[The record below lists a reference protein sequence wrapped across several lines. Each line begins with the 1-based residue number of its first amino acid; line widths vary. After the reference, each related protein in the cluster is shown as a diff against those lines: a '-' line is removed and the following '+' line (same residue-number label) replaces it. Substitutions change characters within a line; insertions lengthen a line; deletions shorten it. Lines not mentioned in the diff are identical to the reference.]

1 MLLPSYEVHAGRGP
15 YALLLHGFLS
25 SRAQWLPNLDALAA
39 VCRPVVV
46 ELFGHGRSPAPP
58 HPEDYAPE
66 RYVAAF
72 ERIRQTLGIADWF
85 LIGQSLGAGLTLRYA
100 LTHPARVR
108 AHLLTNS
115 STAFS
120 THDWLRQ
127 VRPSTDKL
135 IAAVRRDGA
144 AALDRVAVHPKNARR
159 VAPEYHRALCAD
171 AALHDP
177 LGAAYTARYT
187 SLADP
192 IAVALLKTN
201 RVPSLLVCGT
211 QEARFV
217 PRRRFA
223 ERSVPGLEVAEVDAG
238 HAVNLEAPE
247 HFNRLATAFLA
258 RHAASVSASPS
269 PDPEQSGAERKP
281 ARV

>member
-1 MLLPSYEVHAGRGP
+1 MLLPSYEVHTGRGP

-25 SRAQWLPNLDALAA
+25 SRAQWLPNLDALAT

-58 HPEDYAPE
+58 HPHDYAPE

-72 ERIRQTLGIADWF
+72 ERMRETLGIADWF

-100 LTHPARVR
+100 LTYPARVR

-120 THDWLRQ
+120 THDWLQQ
-127 VRPSTDKL
+127 VRPGTDKL

-144 AALDRVAVHPKNARR
+144 AALARVAVHPKNARR
-159 VAPEYHRALCAD
+159 VAPEYKRALCAD

-192 IAVALLKTN
+192 IAVDLLETN

-211 QEARFV
+211 QEARFA

-223 ERSVPGLEVAEVDAG
+223 ERTVPGLEVAEVEAG

-247 HFNRLATAFLA
+247 DFNRLATEFLA
-258 RHAASVSASPS
+258 RHATPALSVSL
-269 PDPEQSGAERKP
+269 PEPARFDMERKP

>member
-1 MLLPSYEVHAGRGP
+1 MLLPSYEVYAGRGS

-25 SRAQWLPNLDALAA
+25 SRAQWLPNLDALAT

-58 HPEDYAPE
+58 HPHDYVPE
-66 RYVAAF
+66 QYVAAF
-72 ERIRQTLGIADWF
+72 ERIRETLGTADWF

-100 LTHPARVR
+100 LKYPARVR

-120 THDWLRQ
+120 THDWLQQ
-127 VRPSTDKL
+127 VRPGTDKL

-159 VAPEYHRALCAD
+159 VAPEYKRALCAD

-192 IAVALLKTN
+192 IAVDLLETN

-211 QEARFV
+211 QEARFA

-223 ERSVPGLEVAEVDAG
+223 ERTIPRLEVAEVEAG

-247 HFNRLATAFLA
+247 DFNRLATEFLA
-258 RHAASVSASPS
+258 RHATPALSVSSPGPARS
-269 PDPEQSGAERKP
+269 DVERKL